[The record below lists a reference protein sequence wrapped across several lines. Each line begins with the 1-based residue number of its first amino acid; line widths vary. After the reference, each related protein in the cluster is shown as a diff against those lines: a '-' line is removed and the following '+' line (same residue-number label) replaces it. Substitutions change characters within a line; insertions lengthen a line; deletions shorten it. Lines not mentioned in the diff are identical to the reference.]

1 MIDPNAFYAKK
12 NLAEQIAMDA
22 GPFYAAYDD
31 GRLKATPV
39 GRSLRSLPSLRTEV
53 YGKVCFL
60 CTVCANVAPV
70 RSNAASVGCVTYI
83 IYAVAHI
90 YTHGTFPIFFTIWIS
105 GPFGC
110 TS

>member
-39 GRSLRSLPSLRTEV
+39 GRSLGFHGWELIEVLRELP
-53 YGKVCFL
+53 KV
-60 CTVCANVAPV
+60 
-70 RSNAASVGCVTYI
+70 
-83 IYAVAHI
+83 
-90 YTHGTFPIFFTIWIS
+90 S
-105 GPFGC
+105 GPEMRERYASCHTTTPQGAKG
-110 TS
+110 